1 MFYYIE
7 GVVSLIDG
15 TVAVVDCG
23 GVGYAVNTTVNSLSR
38 VRIGEKARFYT
49 CTIIRE
55 DCFDIY
61 GFATAEEKRCF
72 ELLIG
77 VSGVGAKAAQAI
89 LSANTPESLSLAIMS
104 GNEKALTAA
113 PGIGKKIA
121 QRVIME
127 LKDKFSG
134 GAVGDSSFRFFR
146 RLCARGG
153 IRRRQAL
160 RCGGGA
166 RRARLRRK
174 RDRRSAQGTG
184 YSESVRRGYR
194 TAGAEETDEVKGG
207 GAAWRSAFRMRSRKN
222 ELITRI
228 PSALPEDAG
237 EGSLR
242 PRYLNEYRAGA
253 RKGKPPHFHSGGKDA
268 RGSA

>member
-15 TVAVVDCG
+15 PVAVVDCG

-38 VRIGEKARFYT
+38 VRIGEKTRFYT

-113 PGIGKKIA
+113 PGIGKKDRA
-121 QRVIME
+121 
-127 LKDKFSG
+127 
-134 GAVGDSSFRFFR
+134 
-146 RLCARGG
+146 AR
-153 IRRRQAL
+153 
-160 RCGGGA
+160 
-166 RRARLRRK
+166 
-174 RDRRSAQGTG
+174 DH
-184 YSESVRRGYR
+184 
-194 TAGAEETDEVKGG
+194 GAE
-207 GAAWRSAFRMRSRKN
+207 R
-222 ELITRI
+222 
-228 PSALPEDAG
+228 
-237 EGSLR
+237 
-242 PRYLNEYRAGA
+242 
-253 RKGKPPHFHSGGKDA
+253 
-268 RGSA
+268 

>member
-15 TVAVVDCG
+15 PVAVVDCG

-38 VRIGEKARFYT
+38 VRIGEKTRFYT

-134 GAVGDSSFRFFR
+134 GAVGDSSFGSSG
-146 RLCARGG
+146 AYAPAAASGG
-153 IRRRQAL
+153 DQAL

-166 RRARLRRK
+166 RAVLGYGGNEIVAALKGLDIQNLSVEDIVR
-174 RDRRSAQGTG
+174 QGL
-184 YSESVRRGYR
+184 
-194 TAGAEETDEVKGG
+194 KKL
-207 GAAWRSAFRMRSRKN
+207 MK
-222 ELITRI
+222 
-228 PSALPEDAG
+228 
-237 EGSLR
+237 
-242 PRYLNEYRAGA
+242 
-253 RKGKPPHFHSGGKDA
+253 
-268 RGSA
+268 

>member
-15 TVAVVDCG
+15 SVAVVDCG

-38 VRIGEKARFYT
+38 VRIGDKARFYT

-61 GFATAEEKRCF
+61 GFASAEEKRCF
-72 ELLIG
+72 ELLTG

-89 LSANTPESLSLAIMS
+89 LSANTPESLSLAILS

-121 QRVIME
+121 QRVILE

-134 GAVGDSSFRFFR
+134 SSADSSLGSSGVF
-146 RLCARGG
+146 
-153 IRRRQAL
+153 
-160 RCGGGA
+160 
-166 RRARLRRK
+166 
-174 RDRRSAQGTG
+174 TP
-184 YSESVRRGYR
+184 
-194 TAGAEETDEVKGG
+194 
-207 GAAWRSAFRMRSRKN
+207 AAA
-222 ELITRI
+222 
-228 PSALPEDAG
+228 
-237 EGSLR
+237 
-242 PRYLNEYRAGA
+242 
-253 RKGKPPHFHSGGKDA
+253 SGGDKLSDA
-268 RGSA
+268 AAALGVLGYGGNEIAAALKGLDIQNLSVEDIVRQGLKKMMK